1 MASRDTQ
8 RRIVVGRYGDSEH
21 IIKRF
26 GEIILSESVEN
37 VMFWRKETDPQFDRL
52 F

>member
-1 MASRDTQ
+1 MAGRYTQ
-8 RRIVVGRYGDSEH
+8 RRIVVGRYSDSEH

-37 VMFWRKETDPQFDRL
+37 EMFCRKETDP
-52 F
+52 

>member
-37 VMFWRKETDPQFDRL
+37 EMLEKKKTDP
-52 F
+52 